1 MIDRVKRS
9 LRILYVDTENF
20 WRGGQEQLYSLMV
33 GIRQRGYGVE
43 LAAPVRSPLASRAR
57 EAGIPI
63 HRFTQRSELSLQ
75 AFWRLA
81 WILSPRKVDLLHFNT
96 PRPVLAGKL
105 AALIAGVPIL
115 VASRRV
121 NFPLRTRFSRIKY
134 NWLLDR
140 VVTVSGSIKRTLV
153 HDGVQPE
160 RVSVIYEGVDLES
173 VDGLPP
179 TSVLPVRS
187 GLVVG
192 VVAHLSPEKGHLTV
206 LKAAARLR
214 EKFPDVT
221 YVFVGGG
228 ERRPVLEEH
237 ARALNVADRVLFTG
251 FRNDSDAMMREFD
264 VFCLASLSE
273 GLSSAILAAMAR
285 QLPVVATRVG
295 GIPELVV
302 DGSTG
307 LLVPAGRPD
316 LLAEALAK
324 VLSSSSLRRRM
335 REAGRR
341 RVAEYFTL
349 DRKLDETERLYL
361 ELVEIDR
368 AETSGSAVRG
378 QGPP

>member
-1 MIDRVKRS
+1 MIDSVKCP
-9 LRILYVDTENF
+9 LRILYVDTESF
-20 WRGGQEQLYSLMV
+20 WRGGQEQLFSLMV

-43 LAAPVRSPLASRAR
+43 LAAPAGSPLENRVHDV
-57 EAGIPI
+57 GIPT
-63 HRFTQRSELSLQ
+63 HSFTQRSELSLP
-75 AFWRLA
+75 AAWSLA
-81 WILSPRKVDLLHFNT
+81 RIMGPGKVDVLHYNT

-105 AALIAGVPIL
+105 AAWICGVPIL

-121 NFPLRTRFSRIKY
+121 NFPLRSRFSRIKY

-140 VVTVSGSIKRTLV
+140 VVTVSGSIERTLV
-153 HDGVQPE
+153 QDGVRPE
-160 RVSVIYEGVDLES
+160 RVSVIYEGVDLQS
-173 VDGLPP
+173 VDGHPS

-192 VVAHLSPEKGHLTV
+192 VVAHLSPEKGHETV

-214 EKFPDVT
+214 ERFPDVT
-221 YVFVGGG
+221 YVLVGGG
-228 ERRPVLEEH
+228 ERRQMLEER

-251 FRNDSDAMMREFD
+251 FRKDSDAMMREFD
-264 VFCLASLSE
+264 VFCLPSLSE

-285 QLPVVATRVG
+285 PLPVVATRVG

-316 LLAEALAK
+316 KLAEALAK

-361 ELVEIDR
+361 ELAKLR
-368 AETSGSAVRG
+368 RPKRLS
-378 QGPP
+378 

>member
-1 MIDRVKRS
+1 M
-9 LRILYVDTENF
+9 DTESF
-20 WRGGQEQLYSLMV
+20 WRGGQEQLFSLMA
-33 GIRQRGYGVE
+33 GIRKRGYGVE
-43 LAAPVRSPLASRAR
+43 LAAPARSPLAIRAH
-57 EAGIPI
+57 EVGITT
-63 HRFTQRSELSLQ
+63 HGFTQRSELSLP
-75 AFWRLA
+75 AAWSLA
-81 WILSPRKVDLLHFNT
+81 RIMGSGTVDVLHYNT

-105 AALIAGVPIL
+105 AAWISGVPIL

-121 NFPLRTRFSRIKY
+121 NFPLRSRFSRIKY

-140 VVTVSGSIKRTLV
+140 VVTVSGSIQRTLV
-153 HDGVQPE
+153 QDGVRPV
-160 RVSVIYEGVDLES
+160 RVSVIYEGVDLRS
-173 VDGLPP
+173 IDGHPS
-179 TSVLPVRS
+179 TSVLPVRP

-192 VVAHLSPEKGHLTV
+192 VVAHLSPEKGHVTV

-214 EKFPDVT
+214 ERFPDVT

-228 ERRPVLEEH
+228 ERRQMLEER
-237 ARALNVADRVLFTG
+237 ARALDVADRVLFTG
-251 FRNDSDAMMREFD
+251 FRKDSDAMMREFD
-264 VFCLASLSE
+264 IFCLASLSE

-285 QLPVVATRVG
+285 PLPVVATRVG

-316 LLAEALAK
+316 KLAEALAK

-361 ELVEIDR
+361 ELAKLR
-368 AETSGSAVRG
+368 RPKRLS
-378 QGPP
+378 

>member
-1 MIDRVKRS
+1 M
-9 LRILYVDTENF
+9 DTESF
-20 WRGGQEQLYSLMV
+20 WRGGQEQLFSLMV

-43 LAAPVRSPLASRAR
+43 LAAPTGSPLASRAQ
-57 EAGIPI
+57 EVGVTT
-63 HRFTQRSELSLQ
+63 HGFTQRSELSLR
-75 AFWRLA
+75 AAWRLA
-81 WILSPRKVDLLHFNT
+81 RILGPGRVDVLHYNT
-96 PRPVLAGKL
+96 PRPVLAGGL
-105 AALIAGVPIL
+105 AAWISRVPIL

-121 NFPLRTRFSRIKY
+121 NFPLRSRFSRVKY
-134 NWLLDR
+134 NCLLDR
-140 VVTVSGSIKRTLV
+140 VVTVSGSIQRTLV
-153 HDGVQPE
+153 QDGVRPE
-160 RVSVIYEGVDLES
+160 RVSVIYEGVDLRS
-173 VDGLPP
+173 VDGQPS

-214 EKFPDVT
+214 ERFPDVT

-228 ERRPVLEEH
+228 ERRQTLEER

-251 FRNDSDAMMREFD
+251 FRTDSDAMMREFD

-285 QLPVVATRVG
+285 PLPVVATRVG

-316 LLAEALAK
+316 KLAEALSK

-341 RVAEYFTL
+341 RVAENFTL

-361 ELVEIDR
+361 ELAKMR
-368 AETSGSAVRG
+368 RPKRLS
-378 QGPP
+378 

>member
-1 MIDRVKRS
+1 MKRP
-9 LRILYVDTENF
+9 LRIVYVDTESF

-43 LAAPVRSPLASRAR
+43 LAAPARSPLASRAH
-57 EAGIPI
+57 EAGIPV
-63 HRFTQRSELSLQ
+63 HSFTQRSELSLR
-75 AFWRLA
+75 AAWRLA
-81 WILSPRKVDLLHFNT
+81 RILGSRKVDLLHFNT

-105 AALIAGVPIL
+105 AALVSGVPIL

-134 NWLLDR
+134 NCLLDR
-140 VVTVSGSIKRTLV
+140 IITVSRSIERTLV
-153 HDGVQPE
+153 QDGVRPE
-160 RVSVIYEGVDLES
+160 RVSVVYEGVDLQS

-179 TSVLPVRS
+179 APVLPVRS

-192 VVAHLSPEKGHLTV
+192 VVAHLSPEKGHVTV

-214 EKFPDVT
+214 ERFPEVT

-228 ERRPVLEEH
+228 ERRRVLEER
-237 ARALNVADRVLFTG
+237 ARALNVVDRVLFTG
-251 FRNDSDAMMREFD
+251 FRSDSDALMREFD

-285 QLPVVATRVG
+285 PLPVVATRVG

-302 DGSTG
+302 DGNTG
-307 LLVPAGRPD
+307 LLVPADRPD
-316 LLAEALAK
+316 LLADALAK

-335 REAGRR
+335 RNAGRR
-341 RVAEYFTL
+341 RIARHFTL

-361 ELVEIDR
+361 ELANLR
-368 AETSGSAVRG
+368 RPKHAG
-378 QGPP
+378 